1 MIIQKYQNYLNFFL
15 GMLLFLIIIIYSVVL
30 YLGWNEDLE
39 NGDYVVEVSLPVM
52 DWNTYSNLSKQYP
65 ADNIN

>member
-1 MIIQKYQNYLNFFL
+1 MIIQKYQNYFNFFL
-15 GMLLFLIIIIYSVVL
+15 GILLFLVIIIYAIVL
-30 YLGWNEDLE
+30 YFGWNEDLE

-65 ADNIN
+65 ADSIN